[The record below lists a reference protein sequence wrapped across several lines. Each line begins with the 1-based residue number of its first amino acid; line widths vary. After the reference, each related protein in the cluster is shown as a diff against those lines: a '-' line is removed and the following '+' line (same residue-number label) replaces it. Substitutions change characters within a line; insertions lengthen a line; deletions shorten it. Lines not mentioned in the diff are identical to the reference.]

1 MDEIVGTI
9 CACDDFD
16 DDNVQLQVIKA
27 LLTAVTSNTCEI
39 HEGSLLIAVRSCYNI
54 HLVTKNQVNKT
65 TAKAT
70 LTQMLSIVFQ
80 RMEAYDQRTRLSE
93 RNAVDAVASHAAFAA
108 AAALA
113 QEAVAQSA
121 SAATN
126 KKNESEPSGV
136 TFVERKS
143 AEKEQ
148 QNVAE
153 PAGETSETHDD
164 GQRTS
169 ATGVVPSG
177 TSPSALCRFSKGDS
191 VAVPGFGDGE
201 LKEVRDD
208 GSCVVALSAWRHED
222 GRPALLYA
230 EASVLREPDPER
242 TPAPRIVD
250 KEAPPEGATVREDGA
265 IVVAKAAP
273 SGIEEES
280 AAPPEAAHQEDAA
293 AQPVGAPLQPAQYF
307 DDDDEDGDEDD
318 EEEEEDE
325 DEDIAAVAETADA
338 SGSTGV
344 VQADQ
349 ATDSGRG
356 PAPRSLAQAIPF
368 TSPYHK
374 DAFLLFRALCKLSM
388 KDHDDVEPPVEPISM
403 QSKALSLEL
412 LLSVLEHAG
421 PSFCNG
427 PRFIGAVRQYLCV
440 SLLKNCTSNVT
451 HIVALSLR
459 IFVNLIVKLRQHLKA
474 EVEVFISHIFLRVL
488 DSDNSTHEHKMLV
501 LEVFHNLCTDA
512 QGLVEIFLSYDADFD
527 SVDIFKHIVI
537 ALARVVKGRAESPPG
552 INSAAAAAAVSSE
565 ALRRAAAADAA
576 LRRLALSGLVA
587 TLRSLA
593 KCCDVAVGHSS
604 KEAVDSRVVIAESAS
619 NMSSGTSGAS
629 RLAPAAPPSGDSA
642 PSRFQNIEDAPPSE
656 VTSDAPA
663 PAVPRAGSVES
674 FDLKQRMQEDL
685 REGIL
690 QFNLNP
696 KNGIAILA
704 RKGHIEMTPESV
716 AQFLLANSHR
726 LDKTKIGDYL
736 GREKEYQGGFS
747 VKVLHAYVDSLD
759 FTGME
764 FDVAIRH
771 YLSGFRLPGE
781 AQKID
786 RMMEKFAE
794 RYCTLNKSV
803 FPNAEVAFVLAF
815 SVIMLQTDLH
825 NPAIKEER
833 RMTKEAFRRNNRGIS
848 NEKVFDD
855 AFLDAIF
862 DRIKAN
868 PITLEEDDQQRR
880 NIEKQANG
888 GASATAVFLGLGA
901 NPLRKKAEAFHRE
914 REDMVRSSVTLLRQG
929 RPAFSLGF
937 QSTISTT
944 NSPGT
949 SRRQLEAD
957 GHRQQIATAA
967 AAAAAAP
974 KMFEVA
980 WGPALSA
987 FSHALE
993 RLFAGPNPTA
1003 LALQGLEISACV
1015 AAVLDLDVARESVV
1029 NALASFTTLHSRTTK
1044 QILPRHAA
1052 CIETLLGLP
1061 KQDDC
1066 ADALDSSWLP
1076 ILQIASRVS
1085 HLRLLAQ
1092 GLQTDDAFFAGLD
1105 DKQDENAAKHTAAA
1119 RQRDMECAR
1128 ALASLTKITDS
1139 DVDNIYARSTRL
1151 SAAGV
1156 ESFVTQLCAVSA
1168 AELSTGDPLDAGTSY
1183 IHKTPAGRALV
1194 APSAEDID
1202 LNSLPALGSPLRP
1215 RVYSLQRL
1223 VDVADANVSSRPRL
1237 AWDRIW
1243 RVLAAH
1249 FARAGAHANADVAK
1263 YALDSLRQLS
1273 LKFLCKEELREFSF
1287 QRSFLRPFERVFT
1300 IGQRSEH
1307 PNRAAVREYVI
1318 ECLDAL
1324 VLSRASSIR
1333 SGWRS
1338 IFAVYAAAA
1347 HDDEPKVV
1355 ELAYDSLDRIVGQHI
1370 DLVALDFVELVNCIV
1385 AFAST
1390 PRARPQIALTALKRL
1405 DECSAAL
1412 ADGRVSTAIRNNDR
1426 ANPKEKV
1433 PEANPSASAAT
1444 SDSTIDQKDDEH
1456 DARLEL
1462 WWPLLLGL
1470 AQRVAD
1476 PRVAVR
1482 NGALATLRR
1491 ALERDCDSFSPE
1503 TWRLVFRGVL
1513 FPSLES
1519 AWTDDAPQPSSK
1531 RPTDA
1536 VPDPSSA
1543 PRDDSSWLTSTAPAL
1558 LDTCVSL
1565 YASRGGGK
1573 ESAALL
1579 SELLGLLGDCVCQD
1593 VEALSRLAVDA
1604 LGSTLDSVGQLKPAA
1619 PRETWDVAVHGLASL
1634 VRRALPAELREYA
1647 EETQDLPDER
1657 RVALARRIAQR
1668 LLRAPTIARLVASLR
1683 LLPLCNR
1690 LLVAAADNECLD
1702 ERGADAMLQALSESR
1717 RFACAFDDDG
1727 ILRFAFWET
1736 RLMGDQPPELVA
1748 QRVGAAHAALS
1759 SLSALRSKPRYRVLA
1774 EPRLLELCRDVL
1786 HEYAE
1791 SDKSVD
1797 VKNSTEPRRLGQPPE
1812 LAQASTPLAM
1822 DALDIVKSL
1831 DADTFAR
1838 HCSWLVPVLSE
1849 LIVCQSVEV
1858 RSAVAAVF
1866 ATRLPTALAD
1876 KGEPTTCA
1884 VDAQPPQHVQP
1895 PPSETL
1901 PDGQPTPVS
1910 FS

>member
-93 RNAVDAVASHAAFAA
+93 RSSGDGVASQAAFAA

-113 QEAVAQSA
+113 QEVVAQSA
-121 SAATN
+121 SVATTETR
-126 KKNESEPSGV
+126 ESEPTGV

-143 AEKEQ
+143 NEEEQ
-148 QNVAE
+148 TVV
-153 PAGETSETHDD
+153 ETARATRSSQDD
-164 GQRTS
+164 GQGTGDVPTESSTS
-169 ATGVVPSG
+169 AR
-177 TSPSALCRFSKGDS
+177 CRFSKGDS

-265 IVVAKAAP
+265 IVVAKTSPLGLEEVSNAP
-273 SGIEEES
+273 SET
-280 AAPPEAAHQEDAA
+280 ANQEGTTG
-293 AQPVGAPLQPAQYF
+293 QPVKKEGAPLQPAQYF
-307 DDDDEDGDEDD
+307 DDDDEEGDEDDDD

-325 DEDIAAVAETADA
+325 DEDISAVADTADT
-338 SGSTGV
+338 SGSTAV
-344 VQADQ
+344 AQAGP

-537 ALARVVKGRAESPPG
+537 ALARVVKGRTETPPG

-593 KCCDVAVGHSS
+593 KCCDVAVGHSP
-604 KEAVDSRVVIAESAS
+604 KEAVDSRAVIAESAS
-619 NMSSGTSGAS
+619 NMPSATAGAS
-629 RLAPAAPPSGDSA
+629 RLPPAAPPISESA
-642 PSRFQNIEDAPPSE
+642 PPRFQINEDAPPSD

-685 REGIL
+685 REGLL

-716 AQFLLANSHR
+716 AQFLHANAHR
-726 LDKTKIGDYL
+726 LDKTKIGEYL

-794 RYCTLNKSV
+794 RYCTLNKNV

-937 QSTISTT
+937 PSTTSTT

-949 SRRQLEAD
+949 SRRQIEVD
-957 GHRQQIATAA
+957 GQRQQIATAA

-1052 CIETLLGLP
+1052 CVETLLGLP

-1066 ADALDSSWLP
+1066 ADALASSWLP

-1105 DKQDENAAKHTAAA
+1105 DKQDENAAKHIAAA
-1119 RQRDMECAR
+1119 RQRDTESAK
-1128 ALASLTKITDS
+1128 ALASLTKLTDS

-1168 AELSTGDPLDAGTSY
+1168 AELSTGDPLDAGSSY
-1183 IHKTPAGRALV
+1183 IHKTPAGRAVV
-1194 APSAEDID
+1194 APSAEDLD
-1202 LNSLPALGSPLRP
+1202 LNSLPPLGSPLRP

-1300 IGQRSEH
+1300 ICQRSEH

-1433 PEANPSASAAT
+1433 PETHAAAT
-1444 SDSTIDQKDDEH
+1444 SDNTIEQNDDGH

-1543 PRDDSSWLTSTAPAL
+1543 PRDDTSWLTSTAPAL
-1558 LDTCVSL
+1558 LDTCVAL

-1604 LGSTLDSVGQLKPAA
+1604 LGSTLDSVGQLQPAA

-1690 LLVAAADNECLD
+1690 LLVAAADNEGLD

-1759 SLSALRSKPRYRVLA
+1759 SLSALRLKPRYRVLA

-1797 VKNSTEPRRLGQPPE
+1797 VKNSSEPRRLGQPPE

-1876 KGEPTTCA
+1876 RGEPTTCA

-1895 PPSETL
+1895 HSSEACA
-1901 PDGQPTPVS
+1901 DGQPTPVS
-1910 FS
+1910 